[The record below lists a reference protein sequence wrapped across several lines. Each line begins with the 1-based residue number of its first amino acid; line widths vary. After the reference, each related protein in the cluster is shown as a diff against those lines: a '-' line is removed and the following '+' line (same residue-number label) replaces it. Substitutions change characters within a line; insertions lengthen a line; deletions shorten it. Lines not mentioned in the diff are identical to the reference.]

1 MDTNSSKSIK
11 RSNFIT
17 IGLVNEAVKEKK
29 YKFDDNLMTSPE
41 TIISKALEK
50 FPSFNVESFND
61 QNKKD
66 LIETFKLIRKY
77 LDVFTKKLYEASD
90 KSILSKIE
98 SNLEKLLIAL
108 NKMKNSNPIMF
119 KRSIFKDTLQ
129 TFTEKIQT
137 TEAISVAIVLH
148 FDLIVELQ
156 RLSSSPLTSSSTA
169 IMNEAERVKR
179 IQKIRKYEKAFK
191 IIVNQIRKAENKPL
205 SLDDLENHNEY
216 TKIPILYKNAVKIWK
231 EIENLS
237 FRSTRT
243 GRCWLHKFTYDGT
256 TNPKVN
262 ALIETIYKNHLMS
275 LDRDEE
281 RIVNH
286 HQSKSSR
293 NKSNKSK
300 QNFTYLSVLDLQN
313 ELSVRIAK
321 ENIDF
326 DLSDTVL
333 EKIYKDL
340 MFDLQQYRTK
350 MFNES
355 LTSIELLEHLRE
367 NSNVDLNDSELNERL
382 SANENSFFLC
392 TIE

>member
-66 LIETFKLIRKY
+66 LIETFQLIRKY

-137 TEAISVAIVLH
+137 TEAISVAIL
-148 FDLIVELQ
+148 
-156 RLSSSPLTSSSTA
+156 
-169 IMNEAERVKR
+169 N
-179 IQKIRKYEKAFK
+179 FK
-191 IIVNQIRKAENKPL
+191 GYR
-205 SLDDLENHNEY
+205 
-216 TKIPILYKNAVKIWK
+216 
-231 EIENLS
+231 
-237 FRSTRT
+237 
-243 GRCWLHKFTYDGT
+243 
-256 TNPKVN
+256 
-262 ALIETIYKNHLMS
+262 
-275 LDRDEE
+275 
-281 RIVNH
+281 H
-286 HQSKSSR
+286 H
-293 NKSNKSK
+293 
-300 QNFTYLSVLDLQN
+300 
-313 ELSVRIAK
+313 
-321 ENIDF
+321 
-326 DLSDTVL
+326 
-333 EKIYKDL
+333 
-340 MFDLQQYRTK
+340 
-350 MFNES
+350 
-355 LTSIELLEHLRE
+355 H
-367 NSNVDLNDSELNERL
+367 
-382 SANENSFFLC
+382 
-392 TIE
+392 

>member
-1 MDTNSSKSIK
+1 
-11 RSNFIT
+11 
-17 IGLVNEAVKEKK
+17 
-29 YKFDDNLMTSPE
+29 
-41 TIISKALEK
+41 
-50 FPSFNVESFND
+50 
-61 QNKKD
+61 
-66 LIETFKLIRKY
+66 
-77 LDVFTKKLYEASD
+77 
-90 KSILSKIE
+90 
-98 SNLEKLLIAL
+98 
-108 NKMKNSNPIMF
+108 MKNSNPIMF

-300 QNFTYLSVLDLQN
+300 QKFTYLSVLDLQN

-382 SANENSFFLC
+382 SANEVHWDRLEKISDEYREKDR
-392 TIE
+392 IENAKIDTNIDQNRLGWDDKSDSDDDDEDDEDNDDEKIEEKFY